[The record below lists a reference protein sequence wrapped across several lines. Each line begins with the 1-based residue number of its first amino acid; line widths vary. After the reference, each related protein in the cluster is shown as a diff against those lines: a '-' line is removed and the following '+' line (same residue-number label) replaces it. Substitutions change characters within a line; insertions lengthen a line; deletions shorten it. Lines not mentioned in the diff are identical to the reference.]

1 MNLKAYIEKNYD
13 KSLKVVILLDEVQL
27 LDSKYRFVL
36 NKAKN
41 ELIEKV
47 MENKLTFFGI
57 LQKEFHM
64 GTTEYS
70 DLNNEEQEVICEEMY
85 CIVEEVIDDIIY
97 DRFDRK
103 GSCNDSEDGLDGFL
117 GFM

>member
-1 MNLKAYIEKNYD
+1 MNLKACIEKNYE
-13 KSLKVVILLDEVQL
+13 KSLQVVVLLDEVQL

-41 ELIEKV
+41 ELVEKV
-47 MENKLTFFGI
+47 IDNQLTFFGV
-57 LQKEFHM
+57 LQTEFHM

-85 CIVEEVIDDIIY
+85 YIVEEVIDDIIY
-97 DRFDRK
+97 DRFSRETF
-103 GSCNDSEDGLDGFL
+103 NDSEDGLEGFL
-117 GFM
+117 GLI